1 MASAQKIDFR
11 EKGGSH
17 LKFDGIC
24 GIITMYKEN
33 AEDAVRN
40 AEKLS
45 VSPYLPVLDSFENVK
60 ITR

>member
-1 MASAQKIDFR
+1 MRAD
-11 EKGGSH
+11 
-17 LKFDGIC
+17 
-24 GIITMYKEN
+24 YKEAKKL